1 MASVRV
7 EAPAKVNLF
16 LRVLAREEGGYHQ
29 IETLYAAVDLAD
41 RISVEPGG
49 SEVTLAVEGADLGPP
64 QENLAYRAARGFLE
78 RVGGTGARIELEK
91 RIPARAGLG
100 GGSSDAAAVLR
111 ALNRLHGDPLEIR
124 ELMEL
129 GAALGADVPFFLSPT
144 TLALAWGRGD
154 RLLALPPLPS
164 RPILLV
170 LPDEGVGT
178 AEAYAELAEA
188 RRRHRGGSARV
199 GRSRLL
205 APGELGSWE
214 GVAALAE
221 NDFHRTVFRDRPDLK
236 RAHRALQDTEPL
248 LALLSGSGSALF
260 AVFPGEEEARR
271 ARDVVV
277 DEMVGGRALL
287 ARTLETPAA

>member
-1 MASVRV
+1 MASLRMK
-7 EAPAKVNLF
+7 APAKINLF

-64 QENLAYRAARGFLE
+64 QENLVYRAAQGFLE

-111 ALNRLHGDPLEIR
+111 ALNRLHGDPLENR
-124 ELMEL
+124 ELMEM

-188 RRRHRGGSARV
+188 RRRQRGESASV

-236 RAHRALQDTEPL
+236 RLHRKLVETEPL

-260 AVFPGEEEARR
+260 AVFRGEDEVQR
-271 ARDVVV
+271 ALDAVA
-277 DEMVGGRALL
+277 DGMDGARALL
-287 ARTLETPAA
+287 SRTLQVPRA